1 MAVWEG
7 RNGLVWVCLVVTLT
21 GQVFYIPTCFS
32 DTTVDSLKAIFS
44 RKPRGVGIELTP
56 ERVNLARLKKQG
68 TSLKLEALASVE
80 LAEGIYEEG
89 QILDTAAM
97 ADAIQTVLTESKL
110 KVRQATTA
118 IPGRAITRVIPVPA
132 ELDDNELREMVLNQE
147 DSLYL
152 PFPREE
158 ADVDYQKLGYFVD
171 EDGIEKVQVLLVA
184 VRKDLTDPYIEVFQ
198 QAGLALNVLETS
210 SFALI
215 RTIREQLRQ
224 FTPQEAAAVVDIE
237 FENTEISIVVDG
249 VPHFSR
255 TVPIGTFQIQSALS
269 RAMNLP
275 PSRNTELLQ
284 GMTVPIQTMDTVGA
298 PQMGNTNPGTTA
310 MLRVLGELS
319 DELRRSIDFYLN
331 QGEDME
337 VAQLL
342 LAGPGASI
350 GQLDEFLAQR
360 LSLPASQIDPISALS
375 LEVAED
381 IHESQRAGVAT
392 VIGLG
397 MREV

>member
-1 MAVWEG
+1 M
-7 RNGLVWVCLVVTLT
+7 
-21 GQVFYIPTCFS
+21 
-32 DTTVDSLKAIFS
+32 DSLKAIFS

-68 TSLKLEALASVE
+68 ASLKLEALASVE

-97 ADAIQTVLTESKL
+97 ADAIQTVLAESKL

-132 ELDDNELREMVLNQE
+132 ELDDDELREMVLNQE
-147 DSLYL
+147 ASLYL

-381 IHESQRAGVAT
+381 IPESQRAGLAT

>member
-1 MAVWEG
+1 M
-7 RNGLVWVCLVVTLT
+7 
-21 GQVFYIPTCFS
+21 
-32 DTTVDSLKAIFS
+32 DSLKAIFS

-56 ERVNLARLKKQG
+56 EKVNLARLKKQG
-68 TSLKLEALASVE
+68 TALKLETLASVE

-97 ADAIQTVLTESKL
+97 ADAIITVLAESKL
-110 KVRQATTA
+110 KVKQATTA

-132 ELDDNELREMVLNQE
+132 ELDDEELREMVLNQE
-147 DSLYL
+147 ASLYL

-198 QAGLALNVLETS
+198 QAGLMLNVLETS

-381 IHESQRAGVAT
+381 IPESQRAGLAT

-397 MREV
+397 LREV

>member
-1 MAVWEG
+1 M
-7 RNGLVWVCLVVTLT
+7 
-21 GQVFYIPTCFS
+21 
-32 DTTVDSLKAIFS
+32 DSIKSIFN

-56 ERVNLARLKKQG
+56 EKVNLARLRKQG
-68 TSLKLEALASVE
+68 TTLKLETLASVE
-80 LAEGIYEEG
+80 LAEGVYEEG

-97 ADAIQTVLTESKL
+97 ADAIITVLAESKL
-110 KVRQATTA
+110 KVKQATTA

-132 ELDDNELREMVLNQE
+132 ELDDEELREMVLNQE
-147 DSLYL
+147 ASLYL

-184 VRKDLTDPYIEVFQ
+184 VRKDLTDPYIDVFQ

-275 PSRNTELLQ
+275 PSRSTDLLQ

-375 LEVAED
+375 LDVAED
-381 IHESQRAGVAT
+381 IPESQRAGLAT

-397 MREV
+397 LREV

>member
-1 MAVWEG
+1 M
-7 RNGLVWVCLVVTLT
+7 
-21 GQVFYIPTCFS
+21 
-32 DTTVDSLKAIFS
+32 DSLKAIFS

-56 ERVNLARLKKQG
+56 EKVNLARLKKQG
-68 TSLKLEALASVE
+68 TALKLETLASVE

-97 ADAIQTVLTESKL
+97 ADAIQLVLAESKL
-110 KVRQATTA
+110 KVKQATTA

-147 DSLYL
+147 ASLYL

-198 QAGLALNVLETS
+198 QAGLMLNVLETS

-375 LEVAED
+375 LDVAED
-381 IHESQRAGVAT
+381 IPESQRAGLAT

-397 MREV
+397 LREV

>member
-1 MAVWEG
+1 M
-7 RNGLVWVCLVVTLT
+7 
-21 GQVFYIPTCFS
+21 
-32 DTTVDSLKAIFS
+32 DSLKALFS
-44 RKPRGVGIELTP
+44 RKTSGVGVELTP
-56 ERVNLARLKKQG
+56 EKVNLARLRKQG
-68 TSLKLEALASVE
+68 TNLKLETLASVE
-80 LAEGIYEEG
+80 LSEGIYEEG

-97 ADAIQTVLTESKL
+97 ADALQTVLTESKV
-110 KVRQATTA
+110 KVKQATTA

-132 ELDDNELREMVLNQE
+132 ELDDQELRDMVLNQE
-147 DSLYL
+147 ASLYL

-158 ADVDYQKLGYFVD
+158 ADVDYQKLGFFVD

-184 VRKDLTDPYIEVFQ
+184 VRKDITDPYLDVFQ
-198 QAGLALNVLETS
+198 EAGLRLNVLETS

-215 RTIREQLRQ
+215 RTIREQLRH

-237 FENTEISIVVDG
+237 FESTEISIVVDG

-284 GMTVPIQTMDTVGA
+284 GMTVPVQSMDTVGS
-298 PQMGNTNPGTTA
+298 PQVGNANPGTTA

-331 QGEDME
+331 QGEEME

-350 GQLDEFLAQR
+350 GQLDEFFAQR

-375 LEVAED
+375 LEVDED
-381 IHESQRAGVAT
+381 IPETQRPGLAT

-397 MREV
+397 LREV

>member
-1 MAVWEG
+1 M
-7 RNGLVWVCLVVTLT
+7 
-21 GQVFYIPTCFS
+21 
-32 DTTVDSLKAIFS
+32 DSLKAIFS

-68 TSLKLEALASVE
+68 ASLKLEALASVE

-97 ADAIQTVLTESKL
+97 ADAIQTVLAESKL

-132 ELDDNELREMVLNQE
+132 ELDDDELREMVLNQE
-147 DSLYL
+147 ASLYL

-298 PQMGNTNPGTTA
+298 PQLGNTNPGTTA

-375 LEVAED
+375 LEVTED
-381 IHESQRAGVAT
+381 IPESQRAGLAT

>member
-1 MAVWEG
+1 M
-7 RNGLVWVCLVVTLT
+7 VVTLT

-68 TSLKLEALASVE
+68 ASLKLEALASVE

-97 ADAIQTVLTESKL
+97 ADAIQTVLAESKL

-147 DSLYL
+147 ASLYL

-298 PQMGNTNPGTTA
+298 PQLGNTNPGTTA

-381 IHESQRAGVAT
+381 IPESQRAGLAT

>member
-1 MAVWEG
+1 
-7 RNGLVWVCLVVTLT
+7 
-21 GQVFYIPTCFS
+21 
-32 DTTVDSLKAIFS
+32 VDSLKSLFS
-44 RKPRGVGIELTP
+44 RKTSGVGVELTP
-56 ERVNLARLKKQG
+56 EKVNLARLRKQG
-68 TSLKLEALASVE
+68 INLKLETLASVE
-80 LAEGIYEEG
+80 LSEGIYEEG

-97 ADAIQTVLTESKL
+97 ADAIQTVLTESKI
-110 KVRQATTA
+110 KVKQATTA

-132 ELDDNELREMVLNQE
+132 ELDDQELREMVLNQE
-147 DSLYL
+147 ASLYL

-158 ADVDYQKLGYFVD
+158 ADVDYQKLGFFVD

-184 VRKDLTDPYIEVFQ
+184 VRKDITDPYIDVFQ
-198 QAGLALNVLETS
+198 EAGLRLNVLETS

-237 FENTEISIVVDG
+237 FESTEISIVVDG

-284 GMTVPIQTMDTVGA
+284 GMTVPVQTMDTVGS

-331 QGEDME
+331 QGDEME

-350 GQLDEFLAQR
+350 GQLDEFFAQR

-375 LEVAED
+375 LELDEE
-381 IHESQRAGVAT
+381 IPEEQRPGLAT

-397 MREV
+397 LREV

>member
-1 MAVWEG
+1 M
-7 RNGLVWVCLVVTLT
+7 
-21 GQVFYIPTCFS
+21 
-32 DTTVDSLKAIFS
+32 DSLKAIFS

-56 ERVNLARLKKQG
+56 ERINLARLKKQG
-68 TSLKLEALASVE
+68 NALKLENLASVE
-80 LAEGIYEEG
+80 LAEGVYEEG
-89 QILDTAAM
+89 QILDSAAM
-97 ADAIQTVLTESKL
+97 VDALQTVLTESKL
-110 KVRQATTA
+110 KVKQATTA

-147 DSLYL
+147 ASLYL

-184 VRKDLTDPYIEVFQ
+184 VRKDLTDPYIEVFA

-275 PSRNTELLQ
+275 PSRNTDLLQ

-298 PQMGNTNPGTTA
+298 PQMGNSNPGTTA

-331 QGEDME
+331 QGEEME

-360 LSLPASQIDPISALS
+360 LSLPASQIDPIAALS

-381 IHESQRAGVAT
+381 IPENQRPGLAT

-397 MREV
+397 LREV

>member
-1 MAVWEG
+1 M
-7 RNGLVWVCLVVTLT
+7 
-21 GQVFYIPTCFS
+21 
-32 DTTVDSLKAIFS
+32 DSLKALFT
-44 RKPRGVGIELTP
+44 RKPHGVGVELTP
-56 ERVNLARLKKQG
+56 ERVNVARLQKKG
-68 TSLKLEALASVE
+68 STLKLDTLASIE
-80 LAEGIYEEG
+80 LSEGIYEEG
-89 QILDTAAM
+89 QILDIVALAE
-97 ADAIQTVLTESKL
+97 AIQTVMAESKL
-110 KVRQATTA
+110 KVKQATTA

-132 ELDDNELREMVLNQE
+132 ELDDQELREMVLNQE
-147 DSLYL
+147 ASLYL

-184 VRKDLTDPYIEVFQ
+184 VRKDITDQYVETFQ
-198 QAGLALNVLETS
+198 QAGLGLNVLETS

-224 FTPQEAAAVVDIE
+224 FTPQEAAAIVDIE
-237 FENTEISIVVDG
+237 FESTEISIVVDG

-255 TVPIGTFQIQSALS
+255 TVPIGTYQIQSALS

-284 GMTVPIQTMDTVGA
+284 GMTVPIITMDTVGS
-298 PQMGNTNPGTTA
+298 PQMGNTNPGTAA

-342 LAGPGASI
+342 LAGPGASL
-350 GQLDEFLAQR
+350 GQLDEFFAQR

-375 LEVAED
+375 LESDED
-381 IHESQRAGVAT
+381 IPDTQRPGLAT

-397 MREV
+397 LREV

>member
-1 MAVWEG
+1 M
-7 RNGLVWVCLVVTLT
+7 
-21 GQVFYIPTCFS
+21 
-32 DTTVDSLKAIFS
+32 DSLKAIFS

-68 TSLKLEALASVE
+68 ASLKLEALASVE

-132 ELDDNELREMVLNQE
+132 ELDDEELREMVLNQE
-147 DSLYL
+147 ASLYL

-381 IHESQRAGVAT
+381 IPEGQRAGLAT